1 MGLIVELEIGAVLRY
16 QASMKLENQEV
27 VLGFHLFREVFDL
40 LQRILEL
47 IGIGGRII
55 VATR

>member
-1 MGLIVELEIGAVLRY
+1 
-16 QASMKLENQEV
+16 MKLENQEV

-47 IGIGGRII
+47 IDIGSRII
-55 VATR
+55 VVTR

>member
-27 VLGFHLFREVFDL
+27 VLGFYLFREVFDL

-55 VATR
+55 VITR